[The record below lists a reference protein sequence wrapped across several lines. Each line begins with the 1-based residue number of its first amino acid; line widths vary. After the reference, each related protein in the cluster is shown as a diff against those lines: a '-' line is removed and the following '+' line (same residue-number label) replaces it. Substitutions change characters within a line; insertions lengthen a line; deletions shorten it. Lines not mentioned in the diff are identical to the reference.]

1 MGLLIPIVLVTATVM
16 AAVMTGRRLRAPS
29 GCVDKGFGLGLFFL
43 STSTYSRRNSGIF
56 LTRFKII
63 YTYVQ

>member
-29 GCVDKGFGLGLFFL
+29 GCVDKGFGLGRVSFFFL
-43 STSTYSRRNSGIF
+43 PRPTLVGIREF
-56 LTRFKII
+56 S
-63 YTYVQ
+63 